1 MEWLEP
7 LDLTVGRRPVLLD
20 GEVVACTSSEVGLYL
35 GSERIAELDSGTLYV
50 TSHRLLWV
58 DEPKNHAVQL
68 RLALVL
74 DAESAGRF
82 LRSSPKITLR
92 LLDPDAAA
100 AQLEAV
106 SGVPSALQQAIVSG
120 ASAAALRMTLP
131 DWVCEICDNTN
142 SGEDAKCALCGV
154 PNSNPVVQAGSPPPP
169 APQQPA
175 SHPQSVLPPSSAG
188 DALSYPSLPEISA
201 GEWICEICEASNPD
215 SLAKCALCGVP
226 NSNPVPRRPPPP
238 LPPIPAELGVPAKPS
253 PMQVACPVCT
263 FLNHVEMVEC
273 EMCGASLS
281 QPPQQPASPPPAAPT
296 QGLAVPTVGPARVS
310 TPAATAKSPILK
322 LSFRGGGMTEAF
334 KQLRQALD
342 AKAWEIQKKLQLQ
355 QQQQQQQQTASALSA
370 VHAGSQARAVGVAG
384 IVRNVEETQKR
395 MGASVDDAFSDLTSL
410 MDKASE
416 MVRLAESIS
425 ARLAASGTHSD
436 SPEMVLFRNYLAELG
451 ISNPVT
457 KETAGDLYAQE
468 LARQLADFL
477 DRMLKARQ
485 GDMVP
490 LTDLYCLFNRARG
503 VALVSPEDIYRS
515 ASEFERLRLPFRLR
529 KFDSGLLVV
538 QSDILLFSISHS
550 DDAVAAH
557 ILEALAD
564 VQTGLTAVAL
574 AKRDGISV
582 LLATEQL
589 LMTERSGLTCRD
601 DTVEGLF
608 FYPNR
613 FVD

>member
-154 PNSNPVVQAGSPPPP
+154 PNSNPV
-169 APQQPA
+169 
-175 SHPQSVLPPSSAG
+175 
-188 DALSYPSLPEISA
+188 
-201 GEWICEICEASNPD
+201 
-215 SLAKCALCGVP
+215 
-226 NSNPVPRRPPPP
+226 
-238 LPPIPAELGVPAKPS
+238 
-253 PMQVACPVCT
+253 
-263 FLNHVEMVEC
+263 
-273 EMCGASLS
+273 
-281 QPPQQPASPPPAAPT
+281 
-296 QGLAVPTVGPARVS
+296 GLAVPTVGPARVS

-342 AKAWEIQKKLQLQ
+342 AKAW
-355 QQQQQQQQTASALSA
+355 
-370 VHAGSQARAVGVAG
+370 
-384 IVRNVEETQKR
+384 EETQKR